1 MLFLHKLLLHI
12 RFYIQIPNTIKELEI
27 VRINIIGKKGTIS
40 SLLKLLSKLNIVKR
54 SLFGSIIN
62 NIKQII
68 QLLFTNRKYKI
79 EALTLEERIIK
90 ENVDASLPGRIL
102 TIGSLHPI
110 TDIISKTE
118 RFFLKLGFISMSG
131 IEIED
136 AFHNFEALNIP
147 KYHPSRTEH
156 ATFWLTKKLLLR
168 TQASN
173 MQSRILIKQ
182 KPPIKVISSGC
193 VYRNDYNKT
202 HTPMFHQLEG
212 FLVDKTISFSNLKTI
227 VRDFIWFLFNNKIN
241 LRFRPSYFPFTK
253 LSTEVDILSSSNSW
267 LEVLGCGMIHPKLL
281 NNANISTNYSGFAFG
296 IGIERLAMLYYNMN
310 DIRFLYDND
319 LRFLKQC

>member
-12 RFYIQIPNTIKELEI
+12 KLYIYKPNTIKELEV
-27 VRINIIGKKGTIS
+27 VRINFIGKKGVIS
-40 SLLKLLSKLNIVKR
+40 NLLKFLNKLSILKR
-54 SLFGSIIN
+54 SIFGIIVN
-62 NIKQII
+62 ESKQIT
-68 QLLFTNRKYKI
+68 QLLFTNRKSII
-79 EALTLEERIIK
+79 ESLTLEERAK
-90 ENVDASLPGRIL
+90 EEVDSSLPGRTI

-110 TDIISKTE
+110 TDIISKSE
-118 RFFLKLGFISMSG
+118 RFFLKLGFIAMSG

-136 AFHNFEALNIP
+136 AFHNFEVLNIP
-147 KYHPSRTEH
+147 KYHPSRTDH

-173 MQSRILIKQ
+173 MQSRLLTTQ
-182 KPPIKVISSGC
+182 KIPIKVISSGR

-202 HTPMFHQLEG
+202 HTPTFHQMEG
-212 FLVDKTISFSNLKTI
+212 FLVDKTISYSNLKTI

-241 LRFRPSYFPFTK
+241 LRFRPSYFPFTI
-253 LSTEVDILSSSNSW
+253 LSTEVDLLSSTGTW
-267 LEVLGCGMIHPKLL
+267 IEVLGCGMIHPKIL
-281 NNANISTNYSGFAFG
+281 NNANISSNYAGLAFG

-310 DIRFLYDND
+310 DIRLLYDND